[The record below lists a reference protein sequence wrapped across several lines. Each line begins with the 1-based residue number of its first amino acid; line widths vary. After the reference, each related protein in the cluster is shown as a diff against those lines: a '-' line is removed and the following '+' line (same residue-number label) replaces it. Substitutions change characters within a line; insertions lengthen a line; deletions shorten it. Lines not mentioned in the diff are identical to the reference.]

1 MPKKQKPF
9 DKIEMDK
16 SFLMPM
22 REDTNDLEAI
32 PMNRL

>member
-1 MPKKQKPF
+1 
-9 DKIEMDK
+9 MDK

-32 PMNRL
+32 PMNRLW